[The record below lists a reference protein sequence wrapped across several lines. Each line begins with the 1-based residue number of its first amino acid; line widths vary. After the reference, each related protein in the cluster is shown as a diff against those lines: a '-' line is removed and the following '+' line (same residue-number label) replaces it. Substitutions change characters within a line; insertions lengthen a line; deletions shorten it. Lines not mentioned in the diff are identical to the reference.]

1 MSELVIVGVSAVI
14 AVVLPLMIYKLIVSY
29 IDKKSKKN
37 KSLYKFDFISKCCNA
52 SGITLTR
59 WQIIRMFILFLLN
72 PEELQIKITKI
83 NNFQIFQ
90 NHTWEY
96 DEEKNDYILKAME
109 E

>member
-1 MSELVIVGVSAVI
+1 
-14 AVVLPLMIYKLIVSY
+14 
-29 IDKKSKKN
+29 
-37 KSLYKFDFISKCCNA
+37 
-52 SGITLTR
+52 
-59 WQIIRMFILFLLN
+59 MFILFLLN

-96 DEEKNDYILKAME
+96 DEEKNDYVLKAME

>member
-1 MSELVIVGVSAVI
+1 M
-14 AVVLPLMIYKLIVSY
+14 
-29 IDKKSKKN
+29 KN

-90 NHTWEY
+90 NQTWEY

>member
-1 MSELVIVGVSAVI
+1 M
-14 AVVLPLMIYKLIVSY
+14 
-29 IDKKSKKN
+29 KN
-37 KSLYKFDFISKCCNA
+37 KSLYKFDFTSIWCNA

-83 NNFQIFQ
+83 NNFHISQ